1 MDLAS
6 WIESHF
12 LTCSFK
18 EVSGVDCLGCGLQ
31 RSLICILRGDLYGS
45 IRYYPPLLF
54 FISYVVVIIL
64 YLTNVIQIFSDR
76 IRHMTYAFLTIVVLS
91 YILKG
96 FFWGL
101 RS

>member
-1 MDLAS
+1 MIIADFL
-6 WIESHF
+6 EQHF
-12 LTCSFK
+12 AACSIK
-18 EVSGVDCLGCGLQ
+18 AATGIDCLGCGMQ
-31 RSLICILRGDLYGS
+31 RSIVCLLRGDLYGS

-54 FISYVVVIIL
+54 FISYVFVIIL
-64 YLTNVIQIFSDR
+64 YLTNVIHIFSDR
-76 IRHMTYAFLTIVVLS
+76 IRHMTYALLTIVVLS